1 MKQSTF
7 LFWIPALW
15 VVFTTLYMFFLNSSY
30 WESGICWKEEFAAY
44 PFSFVGAL
52 VYGLLIT
59 GSIAISIA
67 FWALFFPNILYLP
80 GVFPMILG
88 SITFMGFVVEGYVRA
103 LVYNF
108 LTDGKKN
115 NTAKR
120 RTSSIADTLLFTD
133 EDTEDNV
140 DLFLFKDNDSPDN
153 DSHVDT
159 LLLNDNDSPEQ
170 TLKRQKINSWKVL
183 LSLFMMVCIF
193 FTRLIYEEPNE
204 YHNHHN
210 LTNTTT

>member
-30 WESGICWKEEFAAY
+30 WESGICWKEEFAAF

-108 LTDGKKN
+108 ITDGKKK
-115 NTAKR
+115 NTANR
-120 RTSSIADTLLFTD
+120 RRSSIADTLLFQDD
-133 EDTEDNV
+133 EDTQDDV
-140 DLFLFKDNDSPDN
+140 DNDSD
-153 DSHVDT
+153 VDT
-159 LLLNDNDSPEQ
+159 LYNDIPEHDSDIPSQ
-170 TLKRQKINSWKVL
+170 STRKRQKINSWKVL
-183 LSLFMMVCIF
+183 LSLFMMEAEISSDIPANNSV
-193 FTRLIYEEPNE
+193 LIY
-204 YHNHHN
+204 
-210 LTNTTT
+210 L